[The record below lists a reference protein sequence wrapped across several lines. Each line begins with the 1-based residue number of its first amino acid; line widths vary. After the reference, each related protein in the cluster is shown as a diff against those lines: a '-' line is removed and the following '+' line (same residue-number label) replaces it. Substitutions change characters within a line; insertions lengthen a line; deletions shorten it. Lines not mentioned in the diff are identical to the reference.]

1 MDALRRP
8 YDWLA
13 DRLGEMPPSRRLA
26 LLTVPAVLV
35 TALAVLLW
43 RGGTGGDRV
52 PVSWGK
58 VFTTD
63 ELRTAEQTLLD
74 AGLTEFR
81 AEGQRLYAPASDV
94 EQYNAVLLAENR
106 LPGEA
111 LSEFEKQFEKSS
123 IFTSREQLGALRDIA
138 RRKELRAV
146 LRAVPDI
153 ADASVFW
160 AESRTGRWPERG
172 TRMKATVNL
181 MPTPGTALATGRIE
195 SIRRA
200 VANMLPDLTPED
212 VTVFDQSTGTAHA
225 ADAETA
231 ADDRLLRVA
240 ESHRRRYTA
249 TIERALSYIPGVL
262 VGVHVRLEDLQRR
275 VERSQTVDSK
285 QTVTLSSDE
294 STRNR
299 TSVDRPPGGEPG
311 VSSNRPQSVAPQSAG
326 LTQTTDESTESSTR
340 VAPSWKVVEQELL
353 AASPTAIRVDVSI
366 PEDYHRRLAASR
378 GTTPPEGGADRAEYD
393 AALAAIRTEEERKAV
408 EKVRTLI
415 GAAVNADGSPADPA
429 AVSVSTVTPIEPDV
443 TPPAEPFASTAG
455 RLLREWGGTAVLAA
469 VVLCGMVL
477 LGRRAA
483 PPLPDAADE
492 ENPLAAVGPDGAKK
506 SDDGPPAE
514 PTERDRLQEFVRD
527 NPEATAMVLSRWIQQ
542 AA

>member
-1 MDALRRP
+1 MDALRRTR
-8 YDWLA
+8 DWLTE
-13 DRLGEMPPSRRLA
+13 RLGDMPPSRRLA
-26 LLTVPAVLV
+26 LLAVPAVLV

-43 RGGTGGDRV
+43 RGAGGGERV

-74 AGLTEFR
+74 AGLTDFR
-81 AEGQRLYAPASDV
+81 AEGQRLYGPADEI

-172 TRMKATVNL
+172 SRMKATVNL
-181 MPTPGTALATGRIE
+181 MPTPGAALAPARIE

-231 ADDRLLRVA
+231 ADDRLLRIA
-240 ESHRRRYTA
+240 EAHRRRTTE

-275 VERSQTVDSK
+275 IERSQTVDSK

-294 STRNR
+294 RSRNLS
-299 TSVDRPPGGEPG
+299 SVDRPPGGEPG
-311 VSSNRPQSVAPQSAG
+311 VSSNRPQSVAPQTAG
-326 LTQTTDESTESSTR
+326 LTQTTDETTESSTR
-340 VAPSWKVVEQELL
+340 VVPSWTVVERELL
-353 AASPTAIRVDVSI
+353 ASVPTAIQVDVSI
-366 PEDYHRRLAASR
+366 PEDYHVRLAASR
-378 GTTPPEGGADRAEYD
+378 DLTPPGDEAARPEYEQ
-393 AALAAIRTEEERKAV
+393 ALAAIRVEEERKAV

-415 GAAVNADGSPADPA
+415 GAAVNADGTPADPA
-429 AVSVSTVTPIEPDV
+429 AVNVSTVTPIAPD
-443 TPPAEPFASTAG
+443 PAVPDDPWSLTAG
-455 RLLREWGGTAVLAA
+455 RLLREWGGTLVLAGVA
-469 VVLCGMVL
+469 LCGMVL

-483 PPLPDAADE
+483 PPVPEEEDADD
-492 ENPLAAVGPDGAKK
+492 PLSPAAEAKRQEAAAV
-506 SDDGPPAE
+506 AE
-514 PTERDRLQEFVRD
+514 PTERDRLQAFVRD
-527 NPEATAMVLSRWIQQ
+527 NPEATAAVIARWVHQ